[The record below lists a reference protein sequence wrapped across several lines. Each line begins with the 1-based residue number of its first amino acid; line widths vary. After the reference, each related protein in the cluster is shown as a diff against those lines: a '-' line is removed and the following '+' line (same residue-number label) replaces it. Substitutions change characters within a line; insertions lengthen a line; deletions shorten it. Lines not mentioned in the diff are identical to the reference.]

1 MSTAAPT
8 RHCGVFAGLATL
20 DVVHRIPAPPGTNP
34 ADVALDPLTAAMLT
48 LEDARDARAMTEELL
63 VAHADRLPE
72 RLREV

>member
-8 RHCGVFAGLATL
+8 RPCGVFAGLATL

-48 LEDARDARAMTEELL
+48 LEDSRAMTEELRA
-63 VAHADRLPE
+63 AHADRLPE